1 MTEDPARHQD
11 QLMAIVG
18 PAGIRD
24 MDAIANTD
32 PGFHPDNLCA
42 AIGVAPK
49 STDEVSRTLAY
60 CNQHRINVVPH
71 GGRTGLTGAAVSAP
85 ESLILFSDRLTG
97 IVEMDPDS
105 ATATVETGLTLEAL
119 EDAAREHGLSAGIDL
134 GARGSATI
142 GGMISTNAG
151 GMEAFRNGTM
161 RNRILGLEAVLPDG
175 SILDDLS
182 RVTKCNE
189 GYDLKQ
195 LFCGAEGTLGFVSRA
210 ALRLVPAPGPVTTLL
225 TASPNAAA
233 SLSVFRHIQRARA
246 FDLVHAEIMWS
257 GYANRVARTIGLEK
271 VLSFCKAEIY
281 TLFELTP
288 RFDAGDEEDML
299 AELLGDSL
307 DSGLI
312 QDVVVAKNV
321 QEQKDIWRIREESF
335 VVSQTLPHGL
345 WFDVSVPLS
354 HLDDYTAS
362 VTKRL
367 TTLDP
372 ALQICAMGHL
382 GDGNLHY
389 TIGTG
394 EPLDSEMSEAVTEAV
409 YEGLKPIGGSFS
421 AEHGIGLE
429 KRGSLQKHV
438 CPQKLRLM
446 TAVKMAFDPFGIMNP
461 GKVL

>member
-1 MTEDPARHQD
+1 MTYLARH
-11 QLMAIVG
+11 MANLTNMVG
-18 PAGIRD
+18 PDGIRD
-24 MDAIANTD
+24 ADAIANID
-32 PGFHPDNLCA
+32 PGFHPDNLRA
-42 AIGVAPK
+42 AIGVAAK
-49 STDEVSRTLAY
+49 STDEISCILAY
-60 CNQHRINVVPH
+60 CNENRINVVPH

-85 ESLILFSDRLTG
+85 ENLILFSDRLTK
-97 IVEMDPDS
+97 IVELDPDS

-119 EDAAREHGLSAGIDL
+119 EDAARDHGLSAGIDL

-161 RNRILGLEAVLPDG
+161 RNRLLGLEAVLPDG
-175 SILDDLS
+175 SILNDLS

-210 ALRLVPAPGPVTTLL
+210 VLRLVPAPGPVTTLL
-225 TASPNAAA
+225 TANPNAAA
-233 SLSVFRHIQRARA
+233 ALSVLRQIQRAKA

-257 GYANRVARTIGLEK
+257 GYANRVAGTIGLEK
-271 VLSFCKAEIY
+271 VLSFCKADVY

-288 RFDAGDEEDML
+288 RFGAGDEEDML
-299 AELLGDSL
+299 AELLADSL
-307 DSGLI
+307 EAGLVE
-312 QDVVVAKNV
+312 DVVVAKNL

-335 VVSQTLPHGL
+335 VISQTLPHGL
-345 WFDVSVPLS
+345 WYDVSVPLS
-354 HLDDYTAS
+354 HLDEYTAS

-367 TTLDP
+367 ATLDP

-394 EPLDSEMSEAVTEAV
+394 EPLGPDMSDAITEAV
-409 YEGLKPIGGSFS
+409 YEDLKPIGGSFS

-429 KRGSLQKHV
+429 KRGSLQKHI
-438 CPQKLRLM
+438 CPQKLRM
-446 TAVKMAFDPFGIMNP
+446 MRAVKAAFDPFGIMNP

>member
-1 MTEDPARHQD
+1 MTQHQT
-11 QLMAIVG
+11 QHLANLTAIVG
-18 PAGIRD
+18 PAGIRNA
-24 MDAIANTD
+24 DAIANIDT
-32 PGFHPDNLCA
+32 GFHPDNMCA
-42 AIGVAPK
+42 GIGAAPK
-49 STDEVSRTLAY
+49 SRDEISAVLAY
-60 CNQHRINVVPH
+60 CSEHRINVVPH

-85 ESLILFSDRLTG
+85 ESLILFSDRLDK
-97 IVEMDPDS
+97 IVELDPES
-105 ATATVETGLTLEAL
+105 ATAIVETGLTLEAL
-119 EDAAREHGLSAGIDL
+119 EDAARAHGLSAGIDL

-161 RNRILGLEAVLPDG
+161 RNRILGLEAVLADG
-175 SILDDLS
+175 SILEDLS

-189 GYDLKQ
+189 GYDVKQ

-225 TASPNAAA
+225 TANPNAAA
-233 SLSVFRHIQRARA
+233 SLSVFRQIQRANA

-257 GYANRVARTIGLEK
+257 GYADRVAKTIGLEK
-271 VLSFCKAEIY
+271 VLSFCRAGVY

-288 RFDAGDEEDML
+288 RYGEGDGDEML
-299 AELLGDSL
+299 AELLGDAL
-307 DSGLI
+307 ESGLI
-312 QDVVVAKNV
+312 EDVVVAKNL

-335 VVSQTLPHGL
+335 VVSQSLPHGL

-367 TTLDP
+367 ASLDP
-372 ALQICAMGHL
+372 ALQSCAMGHL

-394 EPLDSEMSEAVTEAV
+394 EPLDAEMTEAVTEAV

-429 KRGSLQKHV
+429 KRGSLYKHV
-438 CPQKLRLM
+438 CPQKLRM
-446 TAVKMAFDPFGIMNP
+446 MSAIKAAFDPLGIMNP

>member
-1 MTEDPARHQD
+1 MTEYVTQHQAN
-11 QLMAIVG
+11 LMAIVG
-18 PAGIRD
+18 PSGMRD
-24 MDAIANTD
+24 VDAIANID
-32 PGFHPDNLCA
+32 PGFHPDNLRATIGA
-42 AIGVAPK
+42 APG
-49 STDEVSRTLAY
+49 STDEVSRILAY
-60 CNQHRINVVPH
+60 CGKHRINVVPH
-71 GGRTGLTGAAVSAP
+71 GGRTGLTGAAVSSP
-85 ESLILFSDRLTG
+85 ESLLLFSDRLTK
-97 IVEMDPDS
+97 IVEIDPDS
-105 ATATVETGLTLEAL
+105 ATALVETGLTLEAL
-119 EDAAREHGLSAGIDL
+119 EEATLAHGLSAGIDL

-161 RNRILGLEAVLPDG
+161 RNRVLGLEAVLPDG

-189 GYDLKQ
+189 GYDVKQ

-225 TASPNAAA
+225 MAGPNAAA
-233 SLSVFRHIQRARA
+233 SLSVFRQIQRTNP
-246 FDLVHAEIMWS
+246 FDLVHAEIMWA
-257 GYANRVARTIGLEK
+257 GYARRVAKTIGLEK
-271 VLSFCKAEIY
+271 VLSFYEAEIY
-281 TLFELTP
+281 TLFELAP
-288 RFDAGDEEDML
+288 RLGAGDEEEVL
-299 AELLGDSL
+299 AELLAEVM

-312 QDVVVAKNV
+312 QDLVIAKNL
-321 QEQKDIWRIREESF
+321 QERKDIWRIREESF

-354 HLDDYTAS
+354 HLDDYAAS
-362 VTKRL
+362 VTRRL
-367 TTLDP
+367 AGLDP
-372 ALQICAMGHL
+372 SLQVCVMGHL

-394 EPLDSEMSEAVTEAV
+394 EALAPGMADAVTETV
-409 YEGLKPIGGSFS
+409 YDGLKQMGGSFS

-438 CPQKLRLM
+438 CPQKLRM
-446 TAVKMAFDPFGIMNP
+446 MRAIKAAFDPLGIMNP

>member
-1 MTEDPARHQD
+1 MMEYLAPHKANLTT
-11 QLMAIVG
+11 IVG
-18 PAGIRD
+18 PGGIRD
-24 MDAIANTD
+24 ADAISNID
-32 PGFHPDNLCA
+32 PGFHPDNMRA
-42 AIGVAPK
+42 VVGVSPK
-49 STDEVSRTLAY
+49 STEEISRVLAY
-60 CNQHRINVVPH
+60 CSENRITVVPH
-71 GGRTGLTGAAVSAP
+71 GGRTGLTGAAVSSP
-85 ESLILFSDRLTG
+85 DSLILFSDRLAE
-97 IVEMDPDS
+97 IIELDPDS
-105 ATATVETGLTLEAL
+105 ATAMVETGITLESL
-119 EDAAREHGLSAGIDL
+119 EDAARAHGLSAGIDL

-161 RNRILGLEAVLPDG
+161 RNRILGLEAVMPDG
-175 SILDDLS
+175 TILNDLS

-225 TASPNAAA
+225 TANPNAAA
-233 SLSVFRHIQRARA
+233 SLSVFRHIQRAKA

-257 GYANRVARTIGLEK
+257 GYAKRVAQTIGLEK
-271 VLSFCKAEIY
+271 VLAFCKAEIY

-288 RFDAGDEEDML
+288 RFDAGDEDEML
-299 AELLGDSL
+299 AELLADAL
-307 DSGLI
+307 DTGLV
-312 QDVVVAKNV
+312 QDVVVAKNI

-367 TTLDP
+367 ATLDP
-372 ALQICAMGHL
+372 ALEICTMGHL

-394 EPLDSEMSEAVTEAV
+394 EPLGVDMSEAVTEAV

-438 CPQKLRLM
+438 CPQKLRMM
-446 TAVKMAFDPFGIMNP
+446 TAIKAAFDPLGIMNP